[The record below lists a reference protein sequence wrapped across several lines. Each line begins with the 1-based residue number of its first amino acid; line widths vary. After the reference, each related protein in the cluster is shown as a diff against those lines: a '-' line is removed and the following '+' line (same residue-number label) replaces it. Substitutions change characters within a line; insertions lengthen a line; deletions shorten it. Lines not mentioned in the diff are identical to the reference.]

1 MGASGGVFA
10 FPPGVWLGF
19 QGLCARCPVAKWA
32 LSAAPGLASTTYQA
46 AALAW
51 RIDPAATLFLFL
63 GPLCQELC
71 EASRSCCHECQ
82 HLLFSWASSAKSF
95 ARLPGGVTK
104 STSKAQMAVARTI
117 LRFARFPNGH

>member
-32 LSAAPGLASTTYQA
+32 LSAALGLASTTYQA

-51 RIDPAATLFLFL
+51 RIEPAATLFLFL

-71 EASRSCCHECQ
+71 EASRRSYHEYQQSANGCCSDHTALCPISE
-82 HLLFSWASSAKSF
+82 WALVCSQ
-95 ARLPGGVTK
+95 REVLGGTVW
-104 STSKAQMAVARTI
+104 
-117 LRFARFPNGH
+117 